1 MEADHDYYHEEETG
15 EDETPLLE
23 ENACRTIKQ
32 KVCSEKTCDNFAK
45 LEKLT

>member
-1 MEADHDYYHEEETG
+1 MAMKADHDYYHEEETG

-32 KVCSEKTCDNFAK
+32 KVLFNSAK
-45 LEKLT
+45 EIY